1 MSSRPSSRPAAAPA
15 DETPQPSSRPVVIL
29 TEEDTRQRRDIARH
43 LDEAGFTVVEAGD
56 ANEALTRLKAQPEAR
71 GLVTDAHVPGSIDG
85 YELARVVRE
94 RHPELA
100 VVLISG
106 HSDASSGPVPEGGAF
121 VAKPYLL
128 EHLVPTLRR
137 MMGG

>member
-1 MSSRPSSRPAAAPA
+1 MSNRPSQ
-15 DETPQPSSRPVVIL
+15 DHPVVIL
-29 TEEDTRQRRDIARH
+29 TEEDSRQRKDIAQH
-43 LDEAGFTVVEAGD
+43 LSAAGFVVVEAGD
-56 ANEALTRLKAQPEAR
+56 TDQALKHLKAQPDAR
-71 GLVTDAHVPGSIDG
+71 GFVTEAHVSGSIDG
-85 YELARVVRE
+85 YELARVARE
-94 RHPELA
+94 RRPDLA

-137 MMGG
+137 MMAG

>member
-1 MSSRPSSRPAAAPA
+1 MRAASS
-15 DETPQPSSRPVVIL
+15 
-29 TEEDTRQRRDIARH
+29 
-43 LDEAGFTVVEAGD
+43 
-56 ANEALTRLKAQPEAR
+56 
-71 GLVTDAHVPGSIDG
+71 PGSIDG

-94 RHPELA
+94 RHPDLA